1 MTTSKK
7 SEKKKKKKKLT
18 KKTNE
23 KKKVKDTLQ
32 IITTTISTMVGTWKI
47 VTGHA
52 RINFENRPT
61 CYSSEDDDHDEKRG
75 SGLDLCRRGMT
86 IGSMTMGV

>member
-1 MTTSKK
+1 
-7 SEKKKKKKKLT
+7 
-18 KKTNE
+18 
-23 KKKVKDTLQ
+23 
-32 IITTTISTMVGTWKI
+32 MVGTWKI

-86 IGSMTMGV
+86 IGSMTMGVWLWKYDYDDAKKWPANSSSPISFETRRFL